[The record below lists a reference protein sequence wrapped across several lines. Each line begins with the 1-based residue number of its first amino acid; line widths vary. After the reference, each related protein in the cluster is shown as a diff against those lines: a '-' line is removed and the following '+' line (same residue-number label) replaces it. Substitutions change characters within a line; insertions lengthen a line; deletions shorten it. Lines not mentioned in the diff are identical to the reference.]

1 MKIEVTTQKNPRPRP
16 PKDALGFGI
25 YFSDHMFVA
34 EYTEQLGWHHHAVK
48 PYGPLEIDPS
58 ATVLHYGQALFE
70 GMKAFRQ
77 TDGKVVLFRPRF
89 NWSRMRQGA
98 ERLCMQAPDEKTFVD
113 GVKAVLRQDLDWVPS
128 EKGSAM
134 YIRPTLIG
142 TEAFL
147 GVRPSK
153 KYLFYV
159 ILSPVGSYYKS
170 GLKPVRIWIE
180 KQYVRATPGGLGET
194 KAGANYAASLKA
206 ALNAKANGY
215 DQVLWLDAT
224 HKYIEEVGTMNVFF
238 RFKDKVLTPALSGSI
253 LEGGTR
259 ACVLHLLKSWGVP
272 VEERRISLDEL
283 VAAAKSGDLL
293 EAFGTGTA
301 AVITPI
307 GHFAGEHISI
317 ELDQNQMGDLAKRL
331 YDEFSQIQYGE
342 KPDAFQWLESVTE

>member
-1 MKIEVTTQKNPRPRP
+1 MKIEVISQTNSRPLP
-16 PKDALGFGI
+16 PADALGFGI
-25 YFSDHMFVA
+25 YFSEHMFVC
-34 EYTEQLGWHHHAVK
+34 EYTEDKGWHNHAVK
-48 PYGPLEIDPS
+48 PYGPLELDPS

-77 TDGKVVLFRPRF
+77 DNGNIVLFRPEF
-89 NWSRMRQGA
+89 NWNRMRMGA
-98 ERLCMQAPDEKTFVD
+98 DRLCMKAPDKETFIE
-113 GVKAVLRQDLDWVPS
+113 GIKAVVRQDQKWVPS
-128 EKGSAM
+128 ARGSAL

-170 GLKPVRIWIE
+170 GLKPVRIWVE
-180 KQYVRATPGGLGET
+180 NQFVRASPGGLGET

-206 ALNAKANGY
+206 ALNAKAKNY
-215 DQVLWLDAT
+215 DQVLWLDTT
-224 HKYIEEVGTMNVFF
+224 HQFIEEVGTMNVFF
-238 RFKDKVLTPALSGSI
+238 KLKDRVLTPALSGSI

-259 ACVLHLLKSWGVP
+259 ACVLHMLKKWGIP
-272 VEERRISLDEL
+272 VEERRISIDEII
-283 VAAAKSGDLL
+283 AAAKAGDLE

-301 AVITPI
+301 AMITPI

-317 ELDQNQMGDLAKRL
+317 DLDQNQMGVLSKKL
-331 YDEFSQIQYGE
+331 YDEFTQIQYGE
-342 KPDAFQWLESVTE
+342 KPDAFQWLESVE